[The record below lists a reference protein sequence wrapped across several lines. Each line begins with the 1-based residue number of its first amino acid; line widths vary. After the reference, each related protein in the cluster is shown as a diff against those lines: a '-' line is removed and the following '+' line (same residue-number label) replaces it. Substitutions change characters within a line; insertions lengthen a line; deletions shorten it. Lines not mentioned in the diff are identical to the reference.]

1 MNKYYTMIL
10 VGIIATLFA
19 ITGSSIA
26 QQKSKVM
33 PLEQVKGILK
43 QTKSSGWIAFNNIK
57 GKQQIYFSHLQSWHC
72 GIKEIRYSYNS
83 KDLDR
88 LFPVAKCI
96 PQLPNTIPD
105 PAKWILVIEK
115 LGTAKTVAVQVL
127 FDDDTL
133 SDIAV
138 YEPCEGVG
146 EQVCTWLLE

>member
-1 MNKYYTMIL
+1 MYRYCTMIS
-10 VGIIATLFA
+10 VIITTIL
-19 ITGSSIA
+19 IA
-26 QQKSKVM
+26 NANSLYAKQKSRVM

-43 QTKSSGWIAFNNIK
+43 QTKSTGWIAFNNIK
-57 GKQQIYFSHLQSWHC
+57 GRQQIYFSHLQSWHC

-96 PQLPNTIPD
+96 PQLPNTVPGA
-105 PAKWILVIEK
+105 AKWIVNIEK
-115 LGTAKTVAVQVL
+115 LGTAKTIAVQVL

-146 EQVCTWLLE
+146 ERVCTWLLE

>member
-1 MNKYYTMIL
+1 MNKFCTMISA
-10 VGIIATLFA
+10 IIAASTIA
-19 ITGSSIA
+19 SVNPSIA

-33 PLEQVKGILK
+33 PLEQVKGIIK
-43 QTKSSGWIAFNNIK
+43 ATKASGWIAFVNVK

-96 PQLPNTIPD
+96 PQLPNNVPG
-105 PAKWILVIEK
+105 PAKWIVNIEK

>member
-1 MNKYYTMIL
+1 MNKHCTMISA
-10 VGIIATLFA
+10 IIAATLFA
-19 ITGSSIA
+19 SVNPVYA

-33 PLEQVKGILK
+33 PLEQLKGIIK
-43 QTKSSGWIAFNNIK
+43 ATKASGWIAFVNVK

-96 PQLPNTIPD
+96 PQLPNNIPD
-105 PAKWILVIEK
+105 AIKWILVFEK

>member
-1 MNKYYTMIL
+1 MNKFCTMISA
-10 VGIIATLFA
+10 IIATTFIA
-19 ITGSSIA
+19 SVSPTYA
-26 QQKSKVM
+26 QQKSRVM

-43 QTKSSGWIAFNNIK
+43 QTKSSGWISFKNVK
-57 GKQQIYFSHLQSWHC
+57 RKQQIYFTHLQSWHC

-96 PQLPNTIPD
+96 PQLPNTLPG
-105 PAKWILVIEK
+105 AVKWILVFEK

-146 EQVCTWLLE
+146 ERVGGLVG